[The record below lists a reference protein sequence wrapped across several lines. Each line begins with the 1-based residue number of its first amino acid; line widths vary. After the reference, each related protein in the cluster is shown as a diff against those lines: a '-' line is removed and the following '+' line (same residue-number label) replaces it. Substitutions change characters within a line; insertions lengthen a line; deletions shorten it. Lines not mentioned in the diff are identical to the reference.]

1 MSERLKVV
9 VERSKWL
16 RGEGWEKSK
25 LLRSTDG
32 KMCCLGFACL
42 AMGAT
47 EEQINNMN
55 SPTMVCNMGGGL
67 ELPML
72 TMVDTDHLGRRLIHK
87 DPVSE
92 AMMIND
98 ERILSES
105 AREARLTQL
114 LAKVGID
121 LEFVD

>member
-1 MSERLKVV
+1 MSNRLKVV

-25 LLRSTDG
+25 LLRSKDG

-47 EEQINNMN
+47 TVQISDMN
-55 SPTMVCNMGGGL
+55 SPTMACNMGGVL

-72 TMVDTDHLGRRLIHK
+72 TMVGADHPSRRLVNK
-87 DPVSE
+87 APVDE
-92 AMMIND
+92 AMMVND
-98 ERILSES
+98 ERFTSES
-105 AREARLTQL
+105 AREAKLTEL
-114 LAKVGID
+114 LAQVDID